1 MLNVCPQWETK
12 FNLRT
17 PTNHATVSG
26 MSTVILIMDFLCIK
40 YYIVSRANIFLIM
53 RKGQFK
59 SIFSFVIISVSVGC
73 LCILASNSPISAQDL
88 ANDSSVLHSCDRAI
102 PDFSG
107 LVLDYRNDSS
117 VAQRSDMPFDLD
129 QLGNLLT
136 GKAILGTIGV
146 SMVENVAISGVQL
159 INEDTISV
167 TLRHDIE
174 NNTVLPITVIAYKIS
189 LNNSDIGS
197 VMQSASNS
205 NNFMGFNP
213 SMNSLLHDNG
223 TSSLFAEPRSTSQK
237 NKENPLAIFDKI
249 QIGSSSL
256 TNPNWVS
263 PNTVTMSMIKN
274 LNYHSNFDFILVMAI
289 PYTGIQS
296 MVK

>member
-1 MLNVCPQWETK
+1 
-12 FNLRT
+12 
-17 PTNHATVSG
+17 
-26 MSTVILIMDFLCIK
+26 
-40 YYIVSRANIFLIM
+40 M
-53 RKGQFK
+53 RKGLFK
-59 SIFSFVIISVSVGC
+59 FIFPFVFISASVGC

-88 ANDSSVLHSCDRAI
+88 ANDSSGLLSGDRSI

-107 LVLDYRNDSS
+107 LGLDYRNDSS
-117 VAQRSDMPFDLD
+117 VAQRSDLPFDLD

-159 INEDTISV
+159 INESTISV

-174 NNTVLPITVIAYKIS
+174 NNAVLPVTVIAYKIS

-205 NNFMGFNP
+205 NNFMGFSP
-213 SMNSLLHDNG
+213 SMNSLQRDNG
-223 TSSLFAEPRSTSQK
+223 TSSLFEEPRSTFQK

-296 MVK
+296 TDK

>member
-1 MLNVCPQWETK
+1 
-12 FNLRT
+12 
-17 PTNHATVSG
+17 
-26 MSTVILIMDFLCIK
+26 MSTVNLIMDFLSIK
-40 YYIVSRANIFLIM
+40 YYIVSKANIFLVM
-53 RKGQFK
+53 RKGLFK
-59 SIFSFVIISVSVGC
+59 SIFPFVFISASVC
-73 LCILASNSPISAQDL
+73 SLFILASNSPISAQDL
-88 ANDSSVLHSCDRAI
+88 ANDSSGLLSGDRSI

-107 LVLDYRNDSS
+107 LGLDYRNDSS
-117 VAQRSDMPFDLD
+117 VAQRSDLPFDLD

-146 SMVENVAISGVQL
+146 SMVENVTISGVQL
-159 INEDTISV
+159 INESTISV

-174 NNTVLPITVIAYKIS
+174 NNAVLPVTVIAYKIS

-205 NNFMGFNP
+205 NNFMGFDP
-213 SMNSLLHDNG
+213 SMNSLQRDNG
-223 TSSLFAEPRSTSQK
+223 TNSLFEEPHSTSQM
-237 NKENPLAIFDKI
+237 NKQNPLAIFNKI

-256 TNPNWVS
+256 TNRNWVS

-274 LNYHSNFDFILVMAI
+274 LNYQSNFDFILVMAI

>member
-1 MLNVCPQWETK
+1 
-12 FNLRT
+12 
-17 PTNHATVSG
+17 

-40 YYIVSRANIFLIM
+40 YYIVSRANIFLVM
-53 RKGQFK
+53 RKGLFK
-59 SIFSFVIISVSVGC
+59 SIFPFVFISASVGC

-88 ANDSSVLHSCDRAI
+88 ANDSSGLLSGDRSI

-107 LVLDYRNDSS
+107 LGLDYRNDSS
-117 VAQRSDMPFDLD
+117 VAQRSDLPFDLD

-159 INEDTISV
+159 INESTISV

-174 NNTVLPITVIAYKIS
+174 NNAVFPVTVIAYKIS

-213 SMNSLLHDNG
+213 SMNSLQRDNG
-223 TSSLFAEPRSTSQK
+223 TSSLFEEPRSTSQK

-256 TNPNWVS
+256 TNRNWVS

-296 MVK
+296 MDK